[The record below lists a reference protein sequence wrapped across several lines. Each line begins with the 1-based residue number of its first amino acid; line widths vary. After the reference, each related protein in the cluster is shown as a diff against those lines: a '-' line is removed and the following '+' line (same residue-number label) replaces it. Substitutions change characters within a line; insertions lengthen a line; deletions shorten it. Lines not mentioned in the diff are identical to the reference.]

1 MAYREAY
8 VRVLN
13 LLSRAFD
20 HVEGKGHMRP
30 VIVGGAAVEL
40 YTQGAIVSGD
50 IDVITPWQETFEVAL
65 EKEGFVRSVGFG
77 AFARGFQHQEF
88 GFGVEVVGRQLMEGH
103 ADQDRVLIIDLE
115 GGGNVSFI
123 ALEDLIADRMGQYN
137 APPNMRDDM
146 LQQAAELLKLAET
159 VDKAYL
165 DRRISDETG
174 GDFSLL
180 FLENYVNAQNNS

>member
-20 HVEGKGHMRP
+20 HVESEGHMRP

-40 YTQGAIVSGD
+40 YTQGAITSGD
-50 IDVITPWQETFEVAL
+50 IDVITPWQESLEVAL
-65 EKEGFVRSVGFG
+65 EKEGCVRSVGFG
-77 AFARGFQHQEF
+77 AFARGFLHQEF
-88 GFGVEVVGRQLMEGH
+88 GFGIEVVGTQLLDGQ
-103 ADQDRVLIIDLE
+103 ADQDRVLIVDLDE
-115 GGGNVSFI
+115 GGNVGFI

-146 LQQAAELLKLAET
+146 LQQAAELLKLAENL
-159 VDKAYL
+159 DKAYL
-165 DRRISDETG
+165 DVRILDETG
-174 GDFSLL
+174 GDFSLS
-180 FLENYVNAQNNS
+180 FLERYINAQNNS